1 MCGIRP
7 LASHAPMKFPCRSN
21 TEACGSGVRV
31 LESATTGARCW
42 LRTDGT
48 PSKSK
53 SKVMNRICGIFQP
66 AGGRCWFAGAANVPI
81 FLPRYPLF
89 KSRYVQLTFSK
100 CSRNCCAL
108 PVSVCSYNRFWLR
121 LEFPCMIMCICFSW
135 ITVVFFVGFIPIFL
149 LVTCDRSPGDG
160 LWQRQGHSYDGIQ
173 YIRSWTFCLLSQAME
188 RARAIARRNI
198 SQNRRLWA

>member
-1 MCGIRP
+1 
-7 LASHAPMKFPCRSN
+7 MKFPCRSN

-31 LESATTGARCW
+31 SESATTGARCW

-66 AGGRCWFAGAANVPI
+66 AGGRYWFAGAANVPI

-89 KSRYVQLTFSK
+89 KSRYVQLTF
-100 CSRNCCAL
+100 L
-108 PVSVCSYNRFWLR
+108 HVSSLLCNRFWCQLQ
-121 LEFPCMIMCICFSW
+121 IYHNFSNYSS
-135 ITVVFFVGFIPIFL
+135 FFVGFIPIFL
-149 LVTCDRSPGDG
+149 LVTCGRPPGDG

-198 SQNRRLWA
+198 SQNRLLWA